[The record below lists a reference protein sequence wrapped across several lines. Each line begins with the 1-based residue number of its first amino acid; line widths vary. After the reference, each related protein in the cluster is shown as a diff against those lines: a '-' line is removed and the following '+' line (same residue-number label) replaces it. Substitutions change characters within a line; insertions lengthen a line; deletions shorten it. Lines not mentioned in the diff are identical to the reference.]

1 MSLSLIIDDT
11 SLMLLLFIILLLAI
25 GIFFGKS
32 YRPLVH
38 PLILSRQ
45 SDVSPVRRKGQ
56 SAIYRNANSPAGFDL
71 SSQPRKA
78 IVSVKDVL
86 AKGSGSENF
95 KVDRKRT
102 LYGIDRSNQDLLT
115 ESQDFGRGL
124 AKMLNLQSTSA
135 LALGVCV
142 EVDSTKSLEV
152 IISGDA
158 QTSAAENRYAPIII
172 APVHIKNGNTPQ
184 ELPSSLKMAGNTH
197 LHAIF
202 TTLTT
207 FERATEM
214 AIVGKDTIFIFE
226 SVEDAHQA
234 EKLLKNKICSFHH
247 VVEQASLLQSTVDS
261 QDEGKEKQSTDEAGK
276 AIHSIFWSGKAGW
289 VEASN
294 ASLIAGLTAHLSFY
308 SADSQPSTRDHILI
322 EQSPYVE
329 SPSLRLAAAA
339 IPAGLALA
347 LLPLY
352 TGASLT
358 ATNISSSRDDPN
370 PAPASEFSEAGATLL
385 YTSAYGASTL
395 AACLCTISKRSP
407 LAILAAHTKLAA
419 LRHGSFSNNG
429 FWDRYLFSK
438 IRQNVGCEHL
448 RSVFILAEGPTI
460 GQGLLDVLRAQLGCA
475 VRLAYLPSGPLRIY
489 DNSVNAGVKDAGL
502 LLQEKYALPV
512 SPVAVTHSLDLQ
524 AFATHKYDDKQVP
537 AQVGAPNST
546 LELKLVESKFAL
558 SKGMKVSGI
567 NADIDPGRAQDPF
580 GEVFVRG
587 HSFAGEQNSDQWCAT
602 GDLGTMRSNGT
613 LVVLYDQANSVEVDV
628 PTLSSEYPT
637 TKRSSRIGAGG
648 HPTRALPILTIL
660 AFFLCICADATQA
673 QSTSVNTTFVN
684 FAIRSFLSAQR
695 ASWEQG
701 VAQSALLE
709 YHAGSWS
716 VFAGK
721 QSPAYLRNAS
731 DTERSSLPHEI
742 TMMAYGAVRS
752 QDRQGQLCSRV
763 TGDES
768 ATEGSALDPA
778 SCGEAVLLTAYSMGQ
793 IENGRVDEKSFFGQ
807 AASRQLDYLLTG
819 APRTPSGAISMRST
833 GQSYWSDGLYM
844 GPPFIALY
852 GLMTNNA
859 SLLEFAY
866 QQIRLYRDAL
876 RIPTGSAAGLFKH
889 IVNAT
894 GDGGNDEG
902 AWLTGNAWSAA
913 GMCRVLASISQSSF
927 SNLMSSQISDLID
940 WINEIITTAL
950 NAGDPLIH
958 NYINDNNTFQDAG
971 GSTLI
976 AYSTYRLARIAT
988 NLTLTNQIKQ
998 SEAIYTAVQSKMDND
1013 GQLIQGTTVVNPLTF
1028 NTPSQGSPE
1037 SMAFLVLMSA
1047 ARRDYAERNVTGTM
1061 GPGSGTHAASSSAQF
1076 AIPHALLGF
1085 ALASTLCFI
1094 ML

>member
-1 MSLSLIIDDT
+1 MPLSLIIDDT
-11 SLMLLLFIILLLAI
+11 SLMLLLSIILLLAI

-56 SAIYRNANSPAGFDL
+56 SAIYRNANSPSGFDL

-78 IVSVKDVL
+78 IVSVKDAL
-86 AKGSGSENF
+86 ARGSGLESF

-124 AKMLNLQSTSA
+124 AKMMNLKSTSA

-158 QTSAAENRYAPIII
+158 QTSAVENRYAPMVI
-172 APVHIKNGNTPQ
+172 APVYIKNGDTPQ
-184 ELPSSLKMAGNTH
+184 DLPHLSKKAGNTH

-214 AIVGKDTIFIFE
+214 AIVGKDTLFIFE

-234 EKLLKNKICSFHH
+234 QKSLKNKTCSFHH
-247 VVEQASLLQSTVDS
+247 VVEQASLLQSSVDS
-261 QDEGKEKQSTDEAGK
+261 QDEGKEKQSTDEASK

-289 VEASN
+289 IETSN

-339 IPAGLALA
+339 TPAGLALA

-370 PAPASEFSEAGATLL
+370 PAPASTFSEAGATLL

-429 FWDRYLFSK
+429 FWDTYLFSK
-438 IRQNVGCEHL
+438 TRQNVGCEHL

-502 LLQEKYALPV
+502 LSQERYALPV

-587 HSFAGEQNSDQWCAT
+587 HSFAGDQNSDQWCAT

-648 HPTRALPILTIL
+648 HPTRVLPILTIL
-660 AFFLCICADATQA
+660 ALFLCVCADATQA
-673 QSTSVNTTFVN
+673 QTLSRRADTSVNTTFVN
-684 FAIRSFLSAQR
+684 LALKSFLSAQR

-731 DTERSSLPHEI
+731 NTERSSLPEEI
-742 TMMAYGAVRS
+742 SMMAYGAVRS
-752 QDRQGQLCSRV
+752 QDRQGQLCTRV

-778 SCGEAVLLTAYSMGQ
+778 SCGEAVLLSAYSAGQ
-793 IENGRVDEKSFFGQ
+793 IQNGRIDETSFFGQ
-807 AASRQLDYLLTG
+807 AAKRQLDYLLNG
-819 APRTPSGAISMRST
+819 APRNPSGAISMRST
-833 GQSYWSDGLYM
+833 GQSYWSGLY
-844 GPPFIALY
+844 
-852 GLMTNNA
+852 
-859 SLLEFAY
+859 
-866 QQIRLYRDAL
+866 
-876 RIPTGSAAGLFKH
+876 
-889 IVNAT
+889 
-894 GDGGNDEG
+894 
-902 AWLTGNAWSAA
+902 
-913 GMCRVLASISQSSF
+913 
-927 SNLMSSQISDLID
+927 
-940 WINEIITTAL
+940 
-950 NAGDPLIH
+950 
-958 NYINDNNTFQDAG
+958 
-971 GSTLI
+971 
-976 AYSTYRLARIAT
+976 
-988 NLTLTNQIKQ
+988 
-998 SEAIYTAVQSKMDND
+998 
-1013 GQLIQGTTVVNPLTF
+1013 
-1028 NTPSQGSPE
+1028 
-1037 SMAFLVLMSA
+1037 
-1047 ARRDYAERNVTGTM
+1047 
-1061 GPGSGTHAASSSAQF
+1061 
-1076 AIPHALLGF
+1076 
-1085 ALASTLCFI
+1085 
-1094 ML
+1094 